1 MALLDPAL
9 ELRLIFIFGILNI
22 VGIALVLLSCRC
34 LFGRVINPKSKIMM
48 KFYNLHCYYWLLF
61 LISVLAHA
69 LLAFDL
75 LGVPK

>member
-1 MALLDPAL
+1 MTLLDPAL

-22 VGIALVLLSCRC
+22 LGIALVLLSCRC
-34 LFGRVINPKSKIMM
+34 LFARLINPKNRIAM
-48 KFYNLHCYYWLLF
+48 KFYNLHCYYWILF
-61 LISVLAHA
+61 IISVLAHA

>member
-1 MALLDPAL
+1 MTLFDPQL
-9 ELRLIFIFGILNI
+9 ELRLIFVFGILNI

-34 LFGRVINPKSKIMM
+34 LFARLINPKSSIMM

-69 LLAFDL
+69 LIAFDL
-75 LGVPK
+75 LGIPK

>member
-1 MALLDPAL
+1 MVLLDPAL

-22 VGIALVLLSCRC
+22 LGIALVLLSCRC
-34 LFGRVINPKSKIMM
+34 LFARLINPKSRIMM
-48 KFYNLHCYYWLLF
+48 KFYSLHCHYWLLF
-61 LISVLAHA
+61 IISVLVHA